1 MLLCF
6 SGLAQSYKTALKN
19 MEKGSY
25 EKAEGSLLRSLEKDS
40 LNPAIKYVYS
50 LLFTTNGF
58 NRYNLDSSY
67 YFINVAIHDL
77 LLVDPK
83 ELSRLEKAEI
93 LESTLQNQK
102 TKIQQL
108 AFEVSL
114 SINSLD
120 GYND

>member
-1 MLLCF
+1 MVRGLFISLLPVLLCF

-67 YFINVAIHDL
+67 YFINAAIHDL

-83 ELSRLEKAEI
+83 ELSR
-93 LESTLQNQK
+93 
-102 TKIQQL
+102 
-108 AFEVSL
+108 
-114 SINSLD
+114 
-120 GYND
+120 